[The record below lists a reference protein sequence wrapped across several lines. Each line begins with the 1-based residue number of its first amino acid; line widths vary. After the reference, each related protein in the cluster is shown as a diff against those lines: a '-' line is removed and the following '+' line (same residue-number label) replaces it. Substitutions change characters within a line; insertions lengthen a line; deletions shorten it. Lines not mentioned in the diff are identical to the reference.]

1 MSSLSVLFLMGLAA
15 QAVTGA
21 SPGDPAIGI
30 AGDGPMVPSPATVA
44 PAWQLPGR
52 EEDGRVARIVYRLAT
67 AGRARC
73 PVQAPFIGFVL
84 QHLSQF
90 QPSDRAGMI
99 AALGLD
105 RGPAVIALIPQSPV
119 AVAGLR
125 TGDVLLAIDG
135 VALPRDMD
143 VSVPFDAARAHA
155 RADAIAD
162 LLTQAAVRP
171 FALTVLRDGGTRTLR
186 LAPVAACPAQV
197 DLARSA
203 QHNAYADGRHVFL
216 TTGLVAKVRSDDELA
231 FIVAH
236 EMAHNILGHAAVMR
250 GDTVKHGLGKAL
262 GHSGQVVRGV
272 ERAADALGGELML
285 DAGYDPVAGA
295 RILERLDGTD
305 LGIGLFATHDPSRER
320 IAAMR
325 AIAVARHAP

>member
-1 MSSLSVLFLMGLAA
+1 MGLAA
-15 QAVTGA
+15 QAVMDPPPA
-21 SPGDPAIGI
+21 DPAIGV
-30 AGDGPMVPSPATVA
+30 AEHGQKAPFPPTVA

-73 PVQAPFIGFVL
+73 SVQAPVTGFVL

-90 QPSDRAGMI
+90 QASDRAGMI
-99 AALGLD
+99 ATLGLD
-105 RGPAVIALIPQSPV
+105 RGPAVIALVPESPA
-119 AVAGLR
+119 AVAGVR

-143 VSVPFDAARAHA
+143 VFALFDAAHAHA

-162 LLTQAAVRP
+162 LLGQAAVRP
-171 FALTVLRDGGTRTLR
+171 FTLTILRDGGTRTLR
-186 LAPVAACPAQV
+186 LAPVTACVARV

-216 TTGLVAKVRSDDELA
+216 TTGLVAMVRSDDELA

-250 GDTVKHGLGKAL
+250 GDTVKPGLGHTL
-262 GHSGQVVRGV
+262 GHSGVVVRGV

-285 DAGYDPVAGA
+285 DAGYDPVAGV
-295 RILERLDGTD
+295 RVLKRLDGTD
-305 LGIGLFATHDPSRER
+305 LGIGLFATHDPARER

-325 AIAVARHAP
+325 AIAAARHAP

>member
-1 MSSLSVLFLMGLAA
+1 
-15 QAVTGA
+15 
-21 SPGDPAIGI
+21 
-30 AGDGPMVPSPATVA
+30 
-44 PAWQLPGR
+44 
-52 EEDGRVARIVYRLAT
+52 
-67 AGRARC
+67 
-73 PVQAPFIGFVL
+73 
-84 QHLSQF
+84 
-90 QPSDRAGMI
+90 MI

-105 RGPAVIALIPQSPV
+105 RGPAVIALVPESPA

-125 TGDVLLAIDG
+125 TGDVLLAIDD

-143 VSVPFDAARAHA
+143 VSTAFDAARAHT

-162 LLTQAAVRP
+162 LLAQAAVRP
-171 FALTVLRDGGTRTLR
+171 FALTILRDGSTRTLR
-186 LAPVAACPAQV
+186 LAPLSACPARV
-197 DLARSA
+197 DLARSG
-203 QHNAYADGRHVFL
+203 QRNAYADGRHVFL

-236 EMAHNILGHAAVMR
+236 EMAHNILGHATVMR
-250 GDTVKHGLGKAL
+250 GDTVKHGLGRTL

-285 DAGYDPVAGA
+285 DAGYDPVVGA

-305 LGIGLFATHDPSRER
+305 LGIGLFATHDPARER

-325 AIAVARHAP
+325 AIAAARHAP